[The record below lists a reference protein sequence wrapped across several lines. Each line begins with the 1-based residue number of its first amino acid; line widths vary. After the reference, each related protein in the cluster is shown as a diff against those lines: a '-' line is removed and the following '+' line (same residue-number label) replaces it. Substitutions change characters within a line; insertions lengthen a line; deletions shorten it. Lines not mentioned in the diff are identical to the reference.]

1 MKMFTMHGRARRSE
15 HFRHNIGGILL
26 CLFSMYLFHSAISSE
41 SKSDA
46 LVFFSKIFI
55 IAMFIFVFADGVC
68 ITVRRLHD
76 LNRPGSHY
84 FMLCIPFYNFY
95 LEYQLWFKKGFAGS
109 NQFDS
114 EVQQYPIKSETQK
127 TTEEYFCGRCG
138 SEIKWGDVY
147 CQHCGDVLEY

>member
-1 MKMFTMHGRARRSE
+1 MLTMHGRVRRSE
-15 HFRHNIGGILL
+15 HISHHIGGMLL
-26 CLFSMYLFHSAISSE
+26 CLFAMYLFHSAVSSE

-46 LVFFSKIFI
+46 LVFFSKIVI
-55 IAMFIFVFADGVC
+55 VVIFIFVVADGVC

-95 LEYQLWFKKGFAGS
+95 LGFQLWFKKGFAGS
-109 NQFDS
+109 NQYDV
-114 EVQQYPIKSETQK
+114 EVQDNPIKNKSQK

-138 SEIKWGDVY
+138 SDIKLGDVY